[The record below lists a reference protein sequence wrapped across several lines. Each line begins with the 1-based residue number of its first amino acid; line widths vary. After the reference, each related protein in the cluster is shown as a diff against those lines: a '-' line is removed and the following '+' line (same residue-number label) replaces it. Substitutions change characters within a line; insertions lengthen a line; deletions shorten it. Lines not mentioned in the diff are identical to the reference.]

1 MIMRKCDIF
10 TEKKNYSY
18 SCSVAISTYNGEEY
32 IQKQLE
38 SLRNQS
44 HMVDEVI
51 ITDDGSSD
59 KTVQIVQQFID
70 DNLLQGWHLI
80 QNSNNLGYT
89 KNFEKCVSL
98 WSGDIIFLCDQDD
111 IWVTEKVQRVLEVFE
126 KHSDCQSVVTNFK
139 LIDAIG
145 NSLVKSSKDNCWCYS
160 KKMERLEDNLY
171 RVDLTE
177 VLNHNVAPGCTQAI
191 KNELVK
197 DFLNCKYATTHDY
210 RLSLLASLNN
220 ALYYIDEPLIMYRIH
235 GKNNIGYPSFCL
247 LRKNG
252 DRFKIIKSY
261 IIYFYNA
268 LRKNN
273 QLEYHRTE
281 KIEWLDNYF
290 GENMNVVRWVLFAKN
305 REKLYSSEKNR
316 VCYYIIQQIKYRRE
330 LKTVTFTN
338 DRYERF
344 MLFVN
349 DLAVLFEKD
358 TTLLQK

>member
-1 MIMRKCDIF
+1 MDLGAYAQIDDLEKIMKDNNIDIPRLRGLRLMKDEKPLTKAEREDIIKEDILWEVQSLIRGCPKWDWNSCVTELSSKTDALCD
-10 TEKKNYSY
+10 YY
-18 SCSVAISTYNGEEY
+18 LWYD
-32 IQKQLE
+32 
-38 SLRNQS
+38 
-44 HMVDEVI
+44 VDE
-51 ITDDGSSD
+51 
-59 KTVQIVQQFID
+59 
-70 DNLLQGWHLI
+70 
-80 QNSNNLGYT
+80 Y
-89 KNFEKCVSL
+89 
-98 WSGDIIFLCDQDD
+98 
-111 IWVTEKVQRVLEVFE
+111 
-126 KHSDCQSVVTNFK
+126 
-139 LIDAIG
+139 
-145 NSLVKSSKDNCWCYS
+145 
-160 KKMERLEDNLY
+160 
-171 RVDLTE
+171 
-177 VLNHNVAPGCTQAI
+177 GCH
-191 KNELVK
+191 K
-197 DFLNCKYATTHDY
+197 
-210 RLSLLASLNN
+210 
-220 ALYYIDEPLIMYRIH
+220 YIDICWDRIH